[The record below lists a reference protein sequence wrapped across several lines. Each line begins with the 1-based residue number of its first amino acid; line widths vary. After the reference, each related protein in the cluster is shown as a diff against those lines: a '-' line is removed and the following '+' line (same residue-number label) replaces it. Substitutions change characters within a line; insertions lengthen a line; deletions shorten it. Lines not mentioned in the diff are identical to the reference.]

1 MANPPDPGLPAI
13 LLATASRMGYRIT
26 TKDPSGGELGVL
38 VEGNEGNAGDA
49 GSAERPLYAV
59 SAGSI
64 GTVQWSFEGG
74 KNLVPHLFSRETADV
89 LCGGTANRD
98 GTVSFAGRTYAVRQ
112 SWNGAQM
119 VAEAY
124 QV

>member
-1 MANPPDPGLPAI
+1 MANPPDPGIPAI

-26 TKDPSGGELGVL
+26 AKDPSGGELGVL
-38 VEGNEGNAGDA
+38 VDRNAGN
-49 GSAERPLYAV
+49 AERPLYAV

-64 GTVQWSFEGG
+64 GTIQWSFEGG
-74 KNLVPHLFSRETADV
+74 KNLAPHLFSRETADL
-89 LCGGTANRD
+89 LCGGTVNTD
-98 GTVSFAGRTYAVRQ
+98 GTVSSAGRTYAIRQ
-112 SWNGAQM
+112 IWNGAQM